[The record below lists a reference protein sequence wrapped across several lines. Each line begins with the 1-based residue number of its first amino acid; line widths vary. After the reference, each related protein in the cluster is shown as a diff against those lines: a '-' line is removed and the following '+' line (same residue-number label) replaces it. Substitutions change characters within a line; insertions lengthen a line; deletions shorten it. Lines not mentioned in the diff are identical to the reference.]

1 MRTRKFN
8 LIFVSFIFMLLLFG
22 CSNKSDG
29 YSGGYSIQNKNE
41 NVDITT
47 NNELKKIENHTTT
60 ATNSSAMTVSTT
72 TQTDITTT
80 VAISTTVSATTVN
93 NIDIPNDSLLI
104 KENTIFLTYGIPNQD
119 LVDNSEAVY
128 DTGEHSNEY
137 NTVIFGHAYKSF
149 TILDSVEVG
158 ETIFM
163 NYHGFTKSYEVT
175 RSERATI
182 SQNETEIRFVSDNEE
197 VVKTNYGYHGLV
209 LVTCDKQ
216 DDVNYRWIVVAKE
229 IV

>member
-8 LIFVSFIFMLLLFG
+8 LIFVSLLFMMLLVG
-22 CSNKSDG
+22 CSNTSAG
-29 YSGGYSIQNKNE
+29 YSGGYSMQNNNE
-41 NVDITT
+41 NINITT
-47 NNELKKIENHTTT
+47 TLEAKNIVNHTTT
-60 ATNSSAMTVSTT
+60 TETSAITVSTT

-93 NIDIPNDSLLI
+93 TIDIPKDSLLI
-104 KENTIFLTYGIPNQD
+104 KENTILLTYGLPDQD
-119 LVDNSEAVY
+119 MVDNSEAVY
-128 DTGEHSNEY
+128 DTGLHSNEY

-158 ETIFM
+158 ETIVM

-182 SQNETEIRFVSDNEE
+182 SQDQTEICFISDGKE
-197 VVKTNYGYHGLV
+197 VVETDYGYHGLV
-209 LVTCDKQ
+209 LVTCDKE
-216 DDVNYRWIVVAKE
+216 DEENYRWIVVAKE
-229 IV
+229 LV

>member
-8 LIFVSFIFMLLLFG
+8 LIFVSLIFMLLLFG
-22 CSNKSDG
+22 CSNKSAE
-29 YSGGYSIQNKNE
+29 YSGGYSMQNNNE
-41 NVDITT
+41 NINITT
-47 NNELKKIENHTTT
+47 NYESKNFVDHTTT
-60 ATNSSAMTVSTT
+60 TENSAMTVSTT

-93 NIDIPNDSLLI
+93 NIDIPKDSLLI
-104 KENTIFLTYGIPNQD
+104 KDNAILLTYGLPDQD
-119 LVDNSEAVY
+119 MVDNSEAVY
-128 DTGEHSNEY
+128 DTGKHSNEY

-158 ETIFM
+158 ETIVM
-163 NYHGFTKSYEVT
+163 NYHGFVKSYEVT

-182 SQNETEIRFVSDNEE
+182 NHDETEIKFISDGKE
-197 VVKTNYGYHGLV
+197 VVGTDYGYHGLV
-209 LVTCDKQ
+209 LVTCDKE
-216 DDVNYRWIVVAKE
+216 DDENYRWIVVARE